1 MTLQDFPLKHF
12 NMLSLT
18 YLFLSALINLL
29 SFSSSFFKS
38 VSLSVLGEDLAV
50 YCSNEMIQLDFS
62 VCLQVE
68 GSEGKRSTMS
78 EGRFS
83 VKRTFW

>member
-18 YLFLSALINLL
+18 HLFLSAFINLL

-38 VSLSVLGEDLAV
+38 MSLSVLGEDPTV
-50 YCSNEMIQLDFS
+50 YCSNEMIQMDLS

-68 GSEGKRSTMS
+68 GSEGRRFTTL

-83 VKRTFW
+83 AKRTFW